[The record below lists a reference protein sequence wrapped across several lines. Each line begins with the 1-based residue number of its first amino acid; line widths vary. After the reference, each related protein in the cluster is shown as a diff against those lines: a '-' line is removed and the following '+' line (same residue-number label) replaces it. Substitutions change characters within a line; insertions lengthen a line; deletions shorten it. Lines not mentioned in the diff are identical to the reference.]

1 MCLRAP
7 ANHVARIRVSCHMNR
22 RVVGMDVPDPPTHC
36 RVPASGFQGM
46 LFIDHP
52 VTRACVA
59 EHPPDEG
66 RAIPGR
72 MLRSLV
78 VRHAGK
84 LDIEAIAEHGVKG
97 GRDATPFRPGCITV
111 KAGPSTSECDV
122 RGCFPQRGW
131 GQGLGDRTGTGDHDR
146 TETRSDGISSKVS
159 CRGRPGSGQDLHG
172 EPGTGT
178 DWPGQ
183 VIPGNALPVGMR
195 MGMQR
200 LGVERDQQARRMPC
214 GVMEAARWIIR
225 VGCKQVG

>member
-1 MCLRAP
+1 MLLRPP
-7 ANHVARIRVSCHMNR
+7 AGHVSRVRVTLHMDGP
-22 RVVGMDVPDPPTHC
+22 VIGMDVPDPPSDC
-36 RVPASGFQGM
+36 WVLASGFQGM
-46 LFIDHP
+46 LFIDHT
-52 VTRACVA
+52 VSSACVA

-72 MLRSLV
+72 MLRPLI

-97 GRDATPFRPGCITV
+97 GSDATPFRPGCITV
-111 KAGPSTSECDV
+111 KAGTRASECDV

-131 GQGLGDRTGTGDHDR
+131 GQGLGDRTGTGNHDR
-146 TETRSDGISSKVS
+146 TETRSEGISSKVS

-172 EPGTGT
+172 ELGTGM

-200 LGVERDQQARRMPC
+200 LGVKRDQQARRMPC
-214 GVMEAARWIIR
+214 GVMKAARWIIR
-225 VGCKQVG
+225 VGCNQVG